1 MHIPDGYLGPVTY
14 GGLWAAMV
22 PLWMLASRKMKD
34 TMKASQ
40 VPFLATASA
49 FSLMVMIF
57 TVPLPG
63 GTSGHMSGTALISV
77 LLGPW
82 AAILAVSVALIIQA
96 LVFGDGGITSLGA
109 NCFNI
114 AFIGSMSAFFISRL
128 VTSLGSLGG
137 SVRETGKP
145 VSSEPPLT
153 LRLVGAGLAAYVSVN
168 LGALFTALELGV
180 QPLLHK
186 SAGAALYFPYSLD
199 VALPAVMLPHLTAV
213 GFLEATVT
221 VLVLLALSKFQHNV
235 ARGWKPAVI
244 LFFAFFFSFTSAV
257 SAHDYWIER
266 HGREYSVVFGHGK
279 HREDVDPAKIK
290 TIRAFD
296 SQGKAVAVSR
306 EKKEKA
312 VVLKPAEQPSIMAVE
327 IDNGYWSKTIYGW
340 KNLPKRQASRVVE
353 ANRSFNYSKTI
364 LSWSEAAQRSLDGFM
379 IDMTPLKNPFQMKAG
394 EKLPVR
400 VLFMGKP
407 LVKAEVIGGDH
418 EKVAE
423 TDKDGIA
430 QVPLTKGDQLFTIS
444 HKDPLKGDPDADYRS
459 ITSTLSFEVPK

>member
-1 MHIPDGYLGPVTY
+1 
-14 GGLWAAMV
+14 
-22 PLWMLASRKMKD
+22 
-34 TMKASQ
+34 
-40 VPFLATASA
+40 
-49 FSLMVMIF
+49 
-57 TVPLPG
+57 
-63 GTSGHMSGTALISV
+63 
-77 LLGPW
+77 
-82 AAILAVSVALIIQA
+82 
-96 LVFGDGGITSLGA
+96 
-109 NCFNI
+109 
-114 AFIGSMSAFFISRL
+114 
-128 VTSLGSLGG
+128 
-137 SVRETGKP
+137 
-145 VSSEPPLT
+145 
-153 LRLVGAGLAAYVSVN
+153 
-168 LGALFTALELGV
+168 LELGI

-186 SAGAALYFPYSLD
+186 SAGASLYFPYSLD
-199 VALPAVMLPHLTAV
+199 VAIPAVVLPHLTAV

-296 SQGKAVAVSR
+296 FQGKAVAVAR

-312 VVLKPAEQPSIMAVE
+312 VVLKPAESPSIMGVE

-364 LSWSEAAQRSLDGFM
+364 LSWSEAAQRSLEGFM
-379 IDMTPLKNPFQMKAG
+379 IDMIPLKNPFQMKAG

-459 ITSTLSFEVPK
+459 ITSTLSFEVSK